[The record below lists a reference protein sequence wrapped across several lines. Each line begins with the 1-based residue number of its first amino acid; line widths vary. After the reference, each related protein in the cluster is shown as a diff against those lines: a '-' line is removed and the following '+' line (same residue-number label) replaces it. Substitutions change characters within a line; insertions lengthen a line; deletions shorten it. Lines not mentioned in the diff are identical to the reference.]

1 VRGGFYCEYAALEEA
16 ATRAA
21 AHYKRAGWSPSSAL
35 EYLGTALF
43 FGPTPVEA
51 ALVQCTQLLSE
62 HDGDQASEANI
73 VAWQGGLEAM
83 LGRFDEG
90 RALVAR
96 ARAVY
101 EDLGLENAV
110 IDICGRVL
118 GLIEMLSRCPD
129 RADEALRASCELA
142 QRLGQTPLL
151 ATRAGALAAALYEQ
165 KRYSEAE
172 TWTDLARES
181 AGADDLD
188 AALSWQPIQARVL
201 ARRGA
206 FPQAVELA
214 RGAVESAR
222 RTDSLNRQA
231 DCLIALAD
239 VLRMARN
246 EANASSV
253 TEEAI
258 RLYEA
263 KGNLVSAQ
271 QARGLLPDAVP
282 PNRAKSP
289 L

>member
-1 VRGGFYCEYAALEEA
+1 MVTIHG
-16 ATRAA
+16 
-21 AHYKRAGWSPSSAL
+21 L

-43 FGPTPVEA
+43 FGPRPVET
-51 ALVQCTQLLSE
+51 ALVQCTQLLAE
-62 HDGDQASEANI
+62 HEGDRASEANI

-83 LGRFDEG
+83 RCRFDVG
-90 RALVAR
+90 RALVER
-96 ARAVY
+96 ARAIY

-118 GLIEMLSRCPD
+118 GTIEMLSLRPD
-129 RADEALRASCELA
+129 KAEEALRASCELA

-172 TWTDLARES
+172 TWTDLARKS

-188 AALSWQPIQARVL
+188 AALSWQPIQARLL
-201 ARRGA
+201 AERGA
-206 FPQAVELA
+206 LPQAVELA
-214 RGAVESAR
+214 RGAVQSAR

-239 VLRMARN
+239 VLRTAGD
-246 EANASSV
+246 EANASTV
-253 TEEAI
+253 TEEAV

-263 KGNLVSAQ
+263 KGNLVSVQ
-271 QARGLLPDAVP
+271 QARGLLPDAV
-282 PNRAKSP
+282 
-289 L
+289 LTE